1 MNERRSPSPAPSPT
15 SSSPPPQSKPPEG
28 KPQRSNA
35 NDKKNKKGSPK
46 DDSKDKPPAPGK
58 DDSLKSVESVMVKP
72 ASPWNG
78 KANLQITRPNKK
90 APDNQKKPLE
100 KKNIKYVGEDVYGKY
115 LKKGERIEMK
125 KYYFCNG
132 TMECNE
138 FELFLN
144 DGKRYPVFLNNMQAG
159 LFKDHKYI
167 KGIIKSIECIQVIQE
182 CNRYSIYKGGVFY
195 IVKLSDAKEIPPPS
209 K

>member
-1 MNERRSPSPAPSPT
+1 MNERRSPSPAPPPT

-58 DDSLKSVESVMVKP
+58 DDSLKSVESVTVKP
-72 ASPWNG
+72 APPWNG
-78 KANLQITRPNKK
+78 KANLQITRPGKK
-90 APDNQKKPLE
+90 APGIPKNTLE
-100 KKNIKYVGEDVYGKY
+100 KKSIRYVGKDVYGKY
-115 LKKGERIEMK
+115 LKEGERIEMK

-132 TMECNE
+132 TMECNG

-144 DGKRYPVFLNNMQAG
+144 DGKRYPVFLDNMQAG

-167 KGIIKSIECIQVIQE
+167 KGIIKSIECITVTQE